1 MRSLVDHNPLGVLVA
16 NGQEG
21 LSANHI
27 PFEWIG
33 SDDKGVLVGHVAKA
47 NPVWRDIT
55 SNSEVLVVFSGVD
68 AYISPS
74 WYPSKARDSRVVPTW
89 NYSAV
94 HIYGHLQAIDDP
106 EWLKAHV
113 SQLTD
118 RHEAGVAKAWSVADA
133 PADFINTLV
142 NAIVGLQITVTRI
155 EGKWKLSQNRTD
167 EDRAGVVAGLLSQND
182 SNAQSMA
189 REIAEMDA
197 SLDK

>member
-1 MRSLVDHNPLGVLVA
+1 M
-16 NGQEG
+16 
-21 LSANHI
+21 
-27 PFEWIG
+27 
-33 SDDKGVLVGHVAKA
+33 GHVAKA
-47 NPVWRDIT
+47 NPVCRDIT
-55 SNSEVLVVFSGVD
+55 SNSEVLVVFCGVE
-68 AYISPS
+68 AYISPL
-74 WYPSKARDSRVVPTW
+74 WYPSKARDPRVVPTW

-118 RHEAGVAKAWSVADA
+118 RQEAGVAKAWSVADA
-133 PADFINTLV
+133 PADFTNTLV

-155 EGKWKLSQNRTD
+155 EAKWKLSQNRTD
-167 EDRAGVVAGLLSQND
+167 EDRAGAVAGHLSQND

-189 REIAEMDA
+189 GEIAAMYA

>member
-74 WYPSKARDSRVVPTW
+74 WYPSKAHEERVVP
-89 NYSAV
+89 S
-94 HIYGHLQAIDDP
+94 G
-106 EWLKAHV
+106 
-113 SQLTD
+113 
-118 RHEAGVAKAWSVADA
+118 R
-133 PADFINTLV
+133 
-142 NAIVGLQITVTRI
+142 R
-155 EGKWKLSQNRTD
+155 R
-167 EDRAGVVAGLLSQND
+167 R
-182 SNAQSMA
+182 
-189 REIAEMDA
+189 
-197 SLDK
+197 